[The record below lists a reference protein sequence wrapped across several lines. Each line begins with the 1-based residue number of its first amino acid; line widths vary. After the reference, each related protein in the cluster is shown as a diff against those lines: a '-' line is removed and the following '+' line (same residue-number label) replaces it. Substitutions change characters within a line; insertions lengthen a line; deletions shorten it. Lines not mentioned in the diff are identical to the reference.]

1 MRGSR
6 GWACVHSCCWAVAGA
21 LVTMAQCCGGES
33 WALSSCRSTSSGWG
47 TMLFI
52 SMGCVHVCRV
62 PPRQVALQPYHSSG
76 DLFSGQLLP
85 TVKWLPGECL
95 AKMCF
100 WRGSVI
106 HLHKVVE
113 NLLLPGWT
121 KRWSRCPLQVLR
133 SNLRWLNAQLWFSF
147 YNFFHFCWRQST
159 VYFPTCQ
166 SPDARH
172 LSEMRKD
179 AYVLWRWTFFRTSST
194 SWFHMLRTNING
206 STCVTYSCSIDPTA
220 KGTQTLFLPALTR
233 EREYYFLWILA
244 GLLEFLNVEA
254 HAMGVQME
262 ILL

>member
-1 MRGSR
+1 MHCLVCRGAQYYWLPIRLAGLEWLARWQCPLLNLSTWWHEFRMRGSR

-21 LVTMAQCCGGES
+21 LLAMAQCCGGES
-33 WALSSCRSTSSGWG
+33 WALSSCRSASSGWG

-52 SMGCVHVCRV
+52 SMGCVHVCHV
-62 PPRQVALQPYHSSG
+62 PPRQVELQPHHSSG

-85 TVKWLPGECL
+85 TVKWLPGKCL

-121 KRWSRCPLQVLR
+121 KWWSRCPLQVLR

-159 VYFPTCQ
+159 VPWRQAPVWNEKRCIRTVKMNIFSYKFYFMIP
-166 SPDARH
+166 
-172 LSEMRKD
+172 
-179 AYVLWRWTFFRTSST
+179 
-194 SWFHMLRTNING
+194 
-206 STCVTYSCSIDPTA
+206 
-220 KGTQTLFLPALTR
+220 
-233 EREYYFLWILA
+233 
-244 GLLEFLNVEA
+244 
-254 HAMGVQME
+254 HAE
-262 ILL
+262 DKY